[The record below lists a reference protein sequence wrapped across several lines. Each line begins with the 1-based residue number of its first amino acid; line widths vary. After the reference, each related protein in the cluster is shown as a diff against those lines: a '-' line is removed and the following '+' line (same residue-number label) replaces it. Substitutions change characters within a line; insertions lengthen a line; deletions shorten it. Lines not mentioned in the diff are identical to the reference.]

1 MNVGDVWNY
10 ANGGLKNVGSAVYN
24 TVGSTGLNA
33 VNSTWAGH
41 NALVGATGGDA
52 NWIPGY
58 SVSGGARS
66 PAPGVVFG
74 STASTDINGNAPGT
88 QYSSPTGANNVNYS
102 PAQQTFT
109 DPTGRTWG
117 SRSEYQANANNVRR
131 DVGVKQGGH
140 ESEGRSTAAGNR
152 HAYNIDAQDFV
163 TGQRTGQNTINSGR
177 VNNAL
182 NLRRSMSAIA
192 SGVRQGMRSGAV
204 NLANMNAM
212 DSGAAEAMAR
222 ALARQGNQQA
232 GTVNNEAQIAE
243 NTFQTD
249 QNNLGLQKQ
258 QGLGRLK
265 DWRNLRVSE
274 ISDKLWQQ
282 LSALDA
288 DAQGQGVGGAVDMG
302 IRDRVVSDASRML
315 DEVDAVTQQELA
327 KIGGLDYN
335 GVQAQVS
342 QMEQA
347 GQEVANPFTYEGGG
361 LQVGN
366 GGTTNT
372 GGAVLGPLGTAPKH
386 KDEQSQLIPSAWVK
400 DDKTVTA

>member
-1 MNVGDVWNY
+1 MNPGDVVNY
-10 ANGGLKNVGSAVYN
+10 AQGGLRNVA
-24 TVGSTGLNA
+24 NA
-33 VNSTWAGH
+33 GG
-41 NALVGATGGDA
+41 ALVGHLQNSLWTDATGGDA
-52 NWIPGY
+52 NWIPF
-58 SVSGGARS
+58 VSKAGGDRS
-66 PAPGVVFG
+66 PAAGQTWGATATTNYLGGPAGTDVGVQ
-74 STASTDINGNAPGT
+74 NN
-88 QYSSPTGANNVNYS
+88 PTVDNT
-102 PAQQTFT
+102 PRPQTFT

-249 QNNLGLQKQ
+249 QNNLGIQRQ
-258 QGLGRLK
+258 RGLGRLK
-265 DWRNLRVSE
+265 SWRDTKVNE
-274 ISDKLWQQ
+274 ISTKLWQN
-282 LSALDA
+282 LSELDA
-288 DAQGQGVGGAVDMG
+288 QAQGQGVGGAVDMG
-302 IRDRVVSDASRML
+302 IRDRVVGDASRQL

>member
-1 MNVGDVWNY
+1 MNPGDVVNY
-10 ANGGLKNVGSAVYN
+10 AQGGLRNVA
-24 TVGSTGLNA
+24 NA
-33 VNSTWAGH
+33 GG
-41 NALVGATGGDA
+41 ALVGHLQNSLWTDATGGDA
-52 NWIPGY
+52 NWIPF
-58 SVSGGARS
+58 VSKAGGDRS
-66 PAPGVVFG
+66 PAAGQTWGATATTNYLGGPAGTDVGVQ
-74 STASTDINGNAPGT
+74 NN
-88 QYSSPTGANNVNYS
+88 PTVDNT
-102 PAQQTFT
+102 PRPQTFT

-152 HAYNIDAQDFV
+152 LAYNNDSQDFV

-249 QNNLGLQKQ
+249 QNNLGIQRQ

-265 DWRNLRVSE
+265 SWRDTKVNE
-274 ISDKLWQQ
+274 ISTKLWQN
-282 LSALDA
+282 LSELDA
-288 DAQGQGVGGAVDMG
+288 QAQGQGVGGAVDMG
-302 IRDRVVSDASRML
+302 IRDRVVGDASRQL

-372 GGAVLGPLGTAPKH
+372 GGAPLGPVGTAPKH
-386 KDEQSQLIPSAWVK
+386 KEDEQLIPSAWVK

>member
-1 MNVGDVWNY
+1 MAV
-10 ANGGLKNVGSAVYN
+10 AQFGSTN
-24 TVGSTGLNA
+24 QGNQLMGISGSTGTA
-33 VNSTWAGH
+33 FQP
-41 NALVGATGGDA
+41 GATNAGTVVQPTV
-52 NWIPGY
+52 NTQVTPNPY
-58 SVSGGARS
+58 SWYGATNLGAGTVVNEAPVV
-66 PAPGVVFG
+66 PAY
-74 STASTDINGNAPGT
+74 TDSA
-88 QYSSPTGANNVNYS
+88 
-102 PAQQTFT
+102 
-109 DPTGRTWG
+109 GRTWG
-117 SRSEYQANANNVRR
+117 SYGEYTNNANNVRR
-131 DVGVKQGGH
+131 NIGVQQGGL
-140 ESEGRSTAAGNR
+140 ESENRTAAAGNR

>member
-1 MNVGDVWNY
+1 MSWTPNFGYIGDGFNYLAGGVKNYNNYVGPR
-10 ANGGLKNVGSAVYN
+10 
-24 TVGSTGLNA
+24 
-33 VNSTWAGH
+33 
-41 NALVGATGGDA
+41 LVDQVTGGDPD
-52 NWIPGY
+52 WIPGV

-66 PAPGVVFG
+66 PEPGKVIG
-74 STASTDINGNAPGT
+74 ATARTNYLGGPAGTDVGVQND
-88 QYSSPTGANNVNYS
+88 PTGVNNVNRS

-152 HAYNIDAQDFV
+152 LAYNNDSQDFV

-249 QNNLGLQKQ
+249 QNNLGIQRQ

-265 DWRNLRVSE
+265 SWRDTKVNE
-274 ISDKLWQQ
+274 ISTKLWQN
-282 LSALDA
+282 LSELDA
-288 DAQGQGVGGAVDMG
+288 QAQGQGVGGAVDMG
-302 IRDRVVSDASRML
+302 IRDRVVGDASRQL

>member
-1 MNVGDVWNY
+1 MNIGDVVNY
-10 ANGGLKNVGSAVYN
+10 AQGGVKNTRNAAGAVGSWIGGNIV
-24 TVGSTGLNA
+24 TD
-33 VNSTWAGH
+33 
-41 NALVGATGGDA
+41 ATGGDA

-58 SVSGGARS
+58 SAQGGARS

-204 NLANMNAM
+204 NLANMNALE
-212 DSGAAEAMAR
+212 SGAAEAMAR

-249 QNNLGLQKQ
+249 QNNLGIQRQ

-265 DWRNLRVSE
+265 SWRDTKVNE
-274 ISDKLWQQ
+274 ISTKLWQN
-282 LSALDA
+282 LSELDA
-288 DAQGQGVGGAVDMG
+288 QAQGQGVGGAVDMG
-302 IRDRVVSDASRML
+302 IRDRVVGDASRQL

-335 GVQAQVS
+335 GVQQRVS
-342 QMEQA
+342 EMEAA
-347 GQEVANPFTYEGGG
+347 GAEIANPFTYEGGG

-372 GGAVLGPLGTAPKH
+372 GGAPLGPVGTAPKH
-386 KDEQSQLIPSAWVK
+386 KEDEQLIPSAWVK

>member
-1 MNVGDVWNY
+1 MKPGDVVNY
-10 ANGGLKNVGSAVYN
+10 AQGGLRNVA
-24 TVGSTGLNA
+24 NA
-33 VNSTWAGH
+33 GG
-41 NALVGATGGDA
+41 ALVGHLQNSLWTDATGGDA
-52 NWIPGY
+52 NWIPF
-58 SVSGGARS
+58 VSKAGGDRS
-66 PAPGVVFG
+66 PAAGQTWGATATTNYLGGPAGTDVGVQ
-74 STASTDINGNAPGT
+74 NN
-88 QYSSPTGANNVNYS
+88 PTVDNT
-102 PAQQTFT
+102 PRPQTFT

-249 QNNLGLQKQ
+249 QNNLGIQRQ

-265 DWRNLRVSE
+265 SWRDTKVNE
-274 ISDKLWQQ
+274 ISTKLWQN
-282 LSALDA
+282 LSELDA
-288 DAQGQGVGGAVDMG
+288 QAQGQGVGGAVDMG
-302 IRDRVVSDASRML
+302 IRDRVVGDASRQL

>member
-10 ANGGLKNVGSAVYN
+10 ANGGLRNVA
-24 TVGSTGLNA
+24 NA
-33 VNSTWAGH
+33 GGAFAGH
-41 NALVGATGGDA
+41 LQNSLWTDATGGDA
-52 NWIPGY
+52 NWIPF
-58 SVSGGARS
+58 VSKAGGDRS
-66 PAPGVVFG
+66 PAAGQTWGATATTNYLGGPVGTDVGVQ
-74 STASTDINGNAPGT
+74 NN
-88 QYSSPTGANNVNYS
+88 PTGANNVNYS

-131 DVGVKQGGH
+131 DVGVKQGGYDA
-140 ESEGRSTAAGNR
+140 EGRTTADGNKL
-152 HAYNIDAQDFV
+152 AYKNDSQDFV

-232 GTVNNEAQIAE
+232 GTVNNEAQLAE
-243 NTFQTD
+243 NQFATD
-249 QNNLGLQKQ
+249 QTNLGIQRE

-265 DWRNLRVSE
+265 DWRDTKIKEVST
-274 ISDKLWQQ
+274 KLWQN
-282 LSALDA
+282 LSELDA
-288 DAQGQGVGGAVDMG
+288 QAQGQGVGGAVDMG
-302 IRDRVVSDASRML
+302 IRDRVVNDASASL
-315 DEVDAVTQQELA
+315 DQIDLVTQKELA

-335 GVQAQVS
+335 GVQAKVS
-342 QMEQA
+342 EMEAA
-347 GQEVANPFTYEGGG
+347 GAEIANPFTYEGGG

-372 GGAVLGPLGTAPKH
+372 GGAPLGPVGTAPKH
-386 KDEQSQLIPSAWVK
+386 KEDEQLIPSAWVK

>member
-1 MNVGDVWNY
+1 MNPGDVVNY
-10 ANGGLKNVGSAVYN
+10 AQGGLRNVA
-24 TVGSTGLNA
+24 NA
-33 VNSTWAGH
+33 GG
-41 NALVGATGGDA
+41 ALVGHLQNSLWTDATGGDA
-52 NWIPGY
+52 NWIPF
-58 SVSGGARS
+58 VSRAGGDRS
-66 PAPGVVFG
+66 PAAGQTWGATATTNYLGGPVGTDVGVQ
-74 STASTDINGNAPGT
+74 NN
-88 QYSSPTGANNVNYS
+88 PTVNNT
-102 PAQQTFT
+102 PRPQTFT

-131 DVGVKQGGH
+131 NIGVQQGGL
-140 ESEGRSTAAGNR
+140 ESENRTAAAGNR

-249 QNNLGLQKQ
+249 QNNLGLQRE

-265 DWRNLRVSE
+265 SWRDGKVNE
-274 ISDKLWQQ
+274 ISSKLWQK
-282 LSALDA
+282 LSELDA

-302 IRDRVVSDASRML
+302 MRDRVVGDASRQL

-372 GGAVLGPLGTAPKH
+372 GGAQLGPLGTGPRRE
-386 KDEQSQLIPSAWVK
+386 DEQNQLIPSAWVK

>member
-1 MNVGDVWNY
+1 MAGSQWVGQDGNRWVADAQGTRNVGPATSAGSQYWFSQGYTGISDP
-10 ANGGLKNVGSAVYN
+10 NVQTRNSGN
-24 TVGSTGLNA
+24 TT
-33 VNSTWAGH
+33 
-41 NALVGATGGDA
+41 ATGGLWSGTPGSVATADQKQAETEAWQGGYDGGELLGMSTTRDPYTDSTGKTWA
-52 NWIPGY
+52 NY
-58 SVSGGARS
+58 GAFQS
-66 PAPGVVFG
+66 A
-74 STASTDINGNAPGT
+74 
-88 QYSSPTGANNVNYS
+88 
-102 PAQQTFT
+102 
-109 DPTGRTWG
+109 
-117 SRSEYQANANNVRR
+117 ANNVRR

-152 HAYNIDAQDFV
+152 LAYNNDSQDFV

-249 QNNLGLQKQ
+249 QNNLGIQRQ

-265 DWRNLRVSE
+265 SWRDTKVNE
-274 ISDKLWQQ
+274 ISTKLWQN
-282 LSALDA
+282 LSELDA
-288 DAQGQGVGGAVDMG
+288 QAQGQGVGGAVDMG
-302 IRDRVVSDASRML
+302 IRDRVVGDASRQL

-386 KDEQSQLIPSAWVK
+386 KEDEQLIPSAWVK

>member
-1 MNVGDVWNY
+1 MNPGDVVNY
-10 ANGGLKNVGSAVYN
+10 AQGGLRNVA
-24 TVGSTGLNA
+24 NA
-33 VNSTWAGH
+33 GG
-41 NALVGATGGDA
+41 ALVGHLQNSLWTDATGGDA
-52 NWIPGY
+52 NWIPF
-58 SVSGGARS
+58 VSKAGGDRS
-66 PAPGVVFG
+66 PAAGQTWGATATTNYLGGPVGTDVGVQ
-74 STASTDINGNAPGT
+74 NN
-88 QYSSPTGANNVNYS
+88 PTVNNT
-102 PAQQTFT
+102 PRPQTFT

-131 DVGVKQGGH
+131 NIGVQQGGL
-140 ESEGRSTAAGNR
+140 ESENRTAAAGNR

-249 QNNLGLQKQ
+249 QNNLGLQRE

-265 DWRNLRVSE
+265 SWRDGKVNE
-274 ISDKLWQQ
+274 ISSKLWQK
-282 LSALDA
+282 LSELDA

-302 IRDRVVSDASRML
+302 MRDRVVGDASRQL

-335 GVQAQVS
+335 GVQQRVGE
-342 QMEQA
+342 MEAA
-347 GQEVANPFTYEGGG
+347 GAAVANPFTYEGGG

-372 GGAVLGPLGTAPKH
+372 GGAQLGPLGTGPRRE
-386 KDEQSQLIPSAWVK
+386 DEQNQLIPSAWVK

>member
-1 MNVGDVWNY
+1 MNPGDVVNY
-10 ANGGLKNVGSAVYN
+10 AQGGLRNVA
-24 TVGSTGLNA
+24 NA
-33 VNSTWAGH
+33 GG
-41 NALVGATGGDA
+41 ALVGHLQNSLWTDATGGDA
-52 NWIPGY
+52 NWIPF
-58 SVSGGARS
+58 VSKAGGDRS
-66 PAPGVVFG
+66 PAAGQTWGATATTNYLGGPAGTDVGVQ
-74 STASTDINGNAPGT
+74 NN
-88 QYSSPTGANNVNYS
+88 PTVDNT
-102 PAQQTFT
+102 PRPQTFT

-249 QNNLGLQKQ
+249 QNNLGIQRQ

-265 DWRNLRVSE
+265 SWRDTKVNE
-274 ISDKLWQQ
+274 ISTKLWQN
-282 LSALDA
+282 LSELDA
-288 DAQGQGVGGAVDMG
+288 QAQGQGVGGAVDMG
-302 IRDRVVSDASRML
+302 IRDRVVGDASRQL

-386 KDEQSQLIPSAWVK
+386 KDEQSQLIPSAWFK